1 MQVVA
6 KISQSALEH
15 NINYI
20 KSLSPSSK
28 IMSMVKAN
36 AYGHQI
42 EYIEPILSKS
52 DYLAVSEL
60 SEGIELRKL
69 TKKPIVILSG
79 PFNLD
84 DLTLMIDNEFQFVI
98 HEMSQVS
105 LITSSAK
112 DMTVWLKLDSGMH
125 RLGFS
130 IKDFSE
136 VIKTISR
143 HKNIKI
149 ESLMTHFANA
159 DDPQN
164 LKNDEQLNCFKEKV
178 QYLEFQNSL
187 CNSAALMNNEEL
199 HFDIIRPGI
208 MLYGISPFHQKDKNL
223 KPVMEISA
231 PIMSIRHIKKGESV
245 GYGSTY
251 TADKDTNIATIGIG
265 YGDGYP
271 RHAKNGTPILIN
283 GKKYPLAGRVSMD
296 LITVDISNDYFQI
309 GEKAILW
316 GNENLPIEQVA
327 EFAGTI
333 GYELTSRLT
342 SRVQFQA
349 AK

>member
-20 KSLSPSSK
+20 KSLAPSSK

-42 EYIEPILSKS
+42 KYIKPILSKS

-98 HEMSQVS
+98 HEMNQVS

-112 DMTVWLKLDSGMH
+112 EMTVWLKLDSGMH

-130 IKDFSE
+130 IEDFSE
-136 VIKTISR
+136 VIETISR
-143 HKNIKI
+143 HRNIKI
-149 ESLMTHFANA
+149 ESLMTHLANA
-159 DDPQN
+159 DDNQN
-164 LKNDEQLNCFKEKV
+164 LKNEEQSKCFAEKV
-178 QYLEFQNSL
+178 QLSEFQNSL
-187 CNSAALMNNEEL
+187 CNSAALMNTERL
-199 HFDIIRPGI
+199 HYEIIRPGI
-208 MLYGISPFHQKDKNL
+208 MLYGISPFHQKNENL

-271 RHAKNGTPILIN
+271 RHAKNGTPVLIN

-296 LITVDISNDYFQI
+296 LITVDISNDHFQI

-316 GNENLPIEQVA
+316 GNENLPIEEVA

-342 SRVQFQA
+342 ARVQFQVA
-349 AK
+349 E